1 MLLNLY
7 RRRVR
12 KIGGKFLTF
21 FSLFDHLT
29 ASKMNKVEDS
39 REILVGKKDNLC
51 LYVTFMEE
59 VLNQT
64 SLQLVSEL
72 EGLGFRVVHINN
84 VAKSSI
90 RKNAGLDSHF
100 QRRNYGYDLAAF
112 KDAFMMLNGD
122 PRSLLLLNSSIFY
135 MHGGIKKLI
144 NESRLL
150 HSDVI
155 GITESKQT
163 RQHIQSYF
171 FYSETKRGVEALR
184 SAYSQMRN
192 WRSKRA
198 TVYFGELRLKSN
210 LERFGASTASLVPY
224 DAIVTYALK
233 HPSLLDKWVSDELKR
248 GTFLNP
254 TQHLWRILFELNI
267 PIIKKNLIS
276 SNPAKLK
283 SRPGDFFEAQNL
295 YSAISQGPDIL

>member
-1 MLLNLY
+1 M
-7 RRRVR
+7 V
-12 KIGGKFLTF
+12 
-21 FSLFDHLT
+21 
-29 ASKMNKVEDS
+29 DS
-39 REILVGKKDNLC
+39 REILVGKNDNLC

-59 VLNQT
+59 VLNQA
-64 SLQLVSEL
+64 SLQLVGEM
-72 EGLGFRVVHINN
+72 EDLGFRVIHINN
-84 VAKSSI
+84 VAKSPI

-112 KDAFMMLNGD
+112 KDAFMILNGE

-135 MHGGIKKLI
+135 MPGGIKKLI
-144 NESRLL
+144 NESKLL
-150 HSDVI
+150 DSDVI

-163 RQHIQSYF
+163 REHIQSYF

-184 SAYSQMRN
+184 SAYSEMRN

-210 LERFGASTASLVPY
+210 LERFGATTASLVPY
-224 DAIVTYALK
+224 DAVVTCALK

-254 TQHLWRILFELNI
+254 TQHLWRILFELNV

-283 SRPGDFFEAQNL
+283 SRPGDFLEAQNL
-295 YSAISQGPDIL
+295 YSTIFQGPDIR